1 MATRSQVREVVVQL
15 LYAYDSGNE
24 GISKFVEEILEE
36 HKIKNAQ
43 KNFAQELFSGVIAN
57 LESLDLRIT
66 HQLKD
71 WDFERIGNIERA
83 ILRLGAYEIVFSK
96 VDKAVVINEA
106 LEIAKNFSYEL
117 SVKFINGVLDGIAK
131 NYKLSLKEIQV
142 ILEQQK
148 ISKEEEKAR
157 QKANE
162 TSKESLQ
169 KTIQKPRKVFGTPK
183 VNTLKN
189 TKSSRATKA
198 KSKKSHHF
206 KDKKSESRDSKSSK
220 TKDLAAAQT
229 KRGGKSGEKI
239 QKNFKNLTPK
249 DK

>member
-43 KNFAQELFSGVIAN
+43 KTFAQELFSGVLAN

-71 WDFERIGNIERA
+71 WDFERIGSIERA
-83 ILRLGAYEIVFSK
+83 ILRLGAYEIIFSK

-131 NYKLSLKEIQV
+131 NYKLSLEEIQA
-142 ILEQQK
+142 ILEQQRITK
-148 ISKEEEKAR
+148 DAEKAQ
-157 QKANE
+157 QKANK
-162 TSKESLQ
+162 TPKEPLQ
-169 KTIQKPRKVFGTPK
+169 KTIQKPQKSFK
-183 VNTLKN
+183 KANTSKN
-189 TKSSRATKA
+189 AKSSRTAKTKTSHSF
-198 KSKKSHHF
+198 KGSK
-206 KDKKSESRDSKSSK
+206 SRDSKSN
-220 TKDLAAAQT
+220 QT
-229 KRGGKSGEKI
+229 KYTTSPAQKKQGEKSRGKI

>member
-43 KNFAQELFSGVIAN
+43 KTFAQELFSGVLAN

-71 WDFERIGNIERA
+71 WDFERIGSIERA
-83 ILRLGAYEIVFSK
+83 ILRLGAYEIIFSK

-131 NYKLSLKEIQV
+131 NYKLSLEEIQA

-148 ISKEEEKAR
+148 IAKDAEKAQ

-162 TSKESLQ
+162 TPKEPLQ
-169 KTIQKPRKVFGTPK
+169 KTIQKPRKVFGKSKENAPK
-183 VNTLKN
+183 NA
-189 TKSSRATKA
+189 KSSRTAKTKTSHSF
-198 KSKKSHHF
+198 KGSK
-206 KDKKSESRDSKSSK
+206 SRDSKSN
-220 TKDLAAAQT
+220 QT
-229 KRGGKSGEKI
+229 KYTTSPAQKKQGEKSRGKI